1 VRLERLEEA
10 EEEYGE
16 DVDETTA
23 LHMGGLGS
31 SSSSRGG
38 SRRASPLPR
47 ISPRP
52 V

>member
-1 VRLERLEEA
+1 VRLERL

-23 LHMGGLGS
+23 LRVGGLGVGS
-31 SSSSRGG
+31 SSSREG
-38 SRRASPLPR
+38 SKRASPLPR